1 MYQNRR
7 KEGMVMRVRN
17 YQVSHWN
24 YVIALCFLTIFASTS
39 VLAWERDKEF
49 FFHRGRPLKVMTQ
62 NLYVGADLFRILVPA
77 VECPP
82 IEQLQVPC
90 RVAEIYATVQQTNFE
105 ARAEAIADM
114 VAEALPDLIG
124 LQEVYRIHYNP
135 PGDSDI
141 GRKPN
146 EDDEVQDYLK
156 ILRKAINSRGLHYK
170 PVVRLKNADLTLPMF
185 EGFDAMGPI
194 LSTVRVTDRDVILVR
209 DGVAVSNRTKKHFQT
224 NMIVPIGEMEVEF
237 LRGYCAVDARVTD
250 RTYRFVN
257 AHLEVA
263 NPAAEETWKIQRAQ
277 AEELAL
283 ELAGETRPTI
293 LVGDFNSGPEFR
305 LFAPAYDVLL
315 EAGFRDS
322 WHLRRQPYDP
332 GYTCC
337 QDEYLENEFSYLDH
351 RIDLIL
357 IRNDL
362 GFLPFSIIGGVS
374 AWVMGNDPEDR
385 TLGEPHLWPSDHAGV
400 AAKLRIPRMGF
411 RH

>member
-1 MYQNRR
+1 
-7 KEGMVMRVRN
+7 V
-17 YQVSHWN
+17 
-24 YVIALCFLTIFASTS
+24 FAGGH
-39 VLAWERDKEF
+39 DKEF

-62 NLYVGADLFRILVPA
+62 NLYVGADLFRILAPS
-77 VECPP
+77 EGCQQYG
-82 IEQLQVPC
+82 QLEVPC
-90 RVAEIYATVQQTNFE
+90 SVAEIYSTVQQTNFK
-105 ARAEAIADM
+105 ARVEAIADM
-114 VAEALPDLIG
+114 VAEALPDLVG

-135 PGDSDI
+135 PGDIDI

-146 EDDEVQDYLK
+146 EGDEVQDSLK
-156 ILRKAINSRGLHYK
+156 ILRKALNSRGLHYK

-185 EGFDAMGPI
+185 EGFDAMGGPI
-194 LSTVRVTDRDVILVR
+194 LATVRVTDRDVILVR

-237 LRGYCAVDARVTD
+237 LRGYCAVDARVRD

-277 AEELAL
+277 AEELVL

-293 LVGDFNSGPEFR
+293 LLGDFNSGPEIR
-305 LFAPAYDVLL
+305 VFAPAYDVLL

-322 WHLRRQPYDP
+322 WHLRRTSYDP

-337 QDEYLENEFSYLDH
+337 QEEYLDNDVSYLDH

-374 AWVMGNDPEDR
+374 AWVVGNDPEDR
-385 TLGEPHLWPSDHAGV
+385 TLEEPRLWPSDHAGV
-400 AAKLRIPRMGF
+400 AAKLRIPKLGV